1 MEREREKEREER
13 DDGRGSID
21 GTRSYL
27 HFLSAL
33 SLFLSLGLLIP
44 EIYFLICLKV
54 ETGHKK
60 QPGKNSTAAETVVPD
75 HLPLTIQQ
83 SRARLHDAHSQS

>member
-1 MEREREKEREER
+1 M
-13 DDGRGSID
+13 GGVQLMARGVTSISC
-21 GTRSYL
+21 R
-27 HFLSAL
+27 L

-83 SRARLHDAHSQS
+83 SRARLHDTHSQS